1 MNASYILAFDL
12 GTGGNKAV
20 LYDREGNLVA
30 KAFVPYETFYPRSG
44 WAEQSPLDWWKSIT
58 ESTRK
63 MLSQS
68 GADKSRIGCISI
80 SGHGIGVV
88 PVDKKGSLLRGKT
101 LLWSDSRAL
110 AQIERMFQRVDEL
123 EWYRTTG
130 FALRPEN
137 CTAAKIMWHRDNE
150 PDIYDRAYKFIGT
163 KDFINLKMTGELVSD
178 YSDASFSGVY
188 DLVRWKYSQDLIGAT
203 GIPMEKF
210 PELRP
215 STHVLG
221 GLLPGPAEE
230 LGLVKGVPVV
240 AGGYDGSCTA
250 LGAGNV
256 KEDRV
261 YNYIGSSSWI
271 SVASDKPLLKEAIR
285 PYVYAHVIPEMFNST
300 VSIYSAGSSYQWV
313 RNTVCGEEVAAAK
326 AEGVDPYELMERLA
340 SKSPLGSNGLFFNP
354 SLMGGATVYPNP
366 HLRGGYVGLGLSH
379 TKSDLIRAAMEGIA
393 LDLRMVLDE
402 FRNMGVKAREI
413 RVVGGGANSPLWRN
427 IFADIYRARIIR
439 TTVGQE
445 AAALGA
451 ATVGAVGT
459 GLWRDF
465 SVIDEIGKAVD
476 ISEPCE
482 ENSVKYDEQL
492 AVHRFITEKLLEIA
506 ERVAGRMKNPG

>member
-44 WAEQSPLDWWKSIT
+44 WAEQRPSDWWKSIT

-68 GADKSRIGCISI
+68 GADKNDIGCICI

-88 PVDKKGSLLRGKT
+88 PVDKKGGLLREKT

-110 AQIERMFQRVDEL
+110 PQIERMFRRVDAL
-123 EWYRTTG
+123 AWYKTTG
-130 FALRPEN
+130 FALRAEN

-150 PDIYDRAYKFIGT
+150 PDIFGRAHKFIGT

-178 YSDASFSGVY
+178 YSDASFSGIY
-188 DLVRWKYSQDLIGAT
+188 DLVNWRYSRELVDAAGVPL
-203 GIPMEKF
+203 EKF
-210 PELRP
+210 PELAP
-215 STHVLG
+215 STRVVG
-221 GLLPGPAEE
+221 ELLAGPAGE
-230 LGLVKGVPVV
+230 LGLAKGVPVV

-261 YNYIGSSSWI
+261 YNYVGSSSWI
-271 SVASDKPLLKEAIR
+271 SVASDRPLLKEAIR
-285 PYVYAHVIPEMFNST
+285 PYVYAHVIPKMFNST

-313 RNTVCGEEVAAAK
+313 RNTICGEEVAAAET
-326 AEGVDPYELMERLA
+326 EGTDPYELMERLA
-340 SKSPLGSNGLFFNP
+340 AKSPLGANGLFFNP
-354 SLMGGATVYPNP
+354 SMMGGATVFPNP
-366 HLRGGYVGLGLSH
+366 HLRGAYVGLGLSH

-402 FRNMGVKAREI
+402 FRNMGVAAPEI
-413 RVVGGGANSPLWRN
+413 RVVGGGANSALWRQ
-427 IFADIYRARIIR
+427 IFADVYRARIIR

-451 ATVGAVGT
+451 ATVGAVGI

-465 SVIDEIGKAVD
+465 SVIDDIAKARDV
-476 ISEPCE
+476 SEPHG
-482 ENSVKYDEQL
+482 ENSAKYDEHL
-492 AVHRFITEKLLEIA
+492 ATHRFVTEKLLEIA
-506 ERVAGRMKNPG
+506 DRVSGGAKNRG